1 MNDTDITYERSND
14 LLHDARHI
22 IDQAKERAFHSVNV
36 AMLQRNWLLGQR
48 ITEEVLKGD
57 VRAEYGGEIVKKLSV
72 ELTNLYGKGFN
83 KNNLYAFVQFYKIFP
98 TLSVKS
104 ELLTWSHYVL
114 LLSIDDN
121 YTLLPNQ
128 C

>member
-57 VRAEYGGEIVKKLSV
+57 VRAEYGAEIVKKLSV

>member
-57 VRAEYGGEIVKKLSV
+57 VRAEYGAEIVKKLSV

-83 KNNLYAFVQFYKIFP
+83 KNNLYTFVQFYKIFP

>member
-57 VRAEYGGEIVKKLSV
+57 VRAEYGAEIVKKLSV

-104 ELLTWSHYVL
+104 ELLTWSYYVL

>member
-57 VRAEYGGEIVKKLSV
+57 VRAEYGAEIVKKLSV

-83 KNNLYAFVQFYKIFP
+83 KNNLYAFVQF
-98 TLSVKS
+98 
-104 ELLTWSHYVL
+104 
-114 LLSIDDN
+114 
-121 YTLLPNQ
+121 
-128 C
+128 